1 MIHGNA
7 IHITQVLIKVIL
19 RIIARMKSN
28 QNCGTIS
35 FYQPKEYIMTKF
47 YSPRDHEAMVQAYM
61 SNGWTRAAA
70 VRQVDGEE
78 AQAMKE
84 NNAWLDSLDNE
95 VDDELPSE
103 GYYING
109 DLV

>member
-1 MIHGNA
+1 M
-7 IHITQVLIKVIL
+7 
-19 RIIARMKSN
+19 S
-28 QNCGTIS
+28 
-35 FYQPKEYIMTKF
+35 KF
-47 YSPRDHEAMVQAYM
+47 YSPRVHEEMVQAYM
-61 SNGWTRAAA
+61 ANGWSRAGD

-78 AQAMKE
+78 ATASKE
-84 NNAWLDSLDNE
+84 YDSWSNSVDNE

>member
-1 MIHGNA
+1 M
-7 IHITQVLIKVIL
+7 
-19 RIIARMKSN
+19 S
-28 QNCGTIS
+28 
-35 FYQPKEYIMTKF
+35 KF
-47 YSPRDHEAMVQAYM
+47 YSPRVHEEMVQAYM
-61 SNGWTRAAA
+61 ASGFTRAAA

-84 NNAWLDSLDNE
+84 NNEWLDSLDNE
-95 VDDELPSE
+95 VDDELPTE

>member
-1 MIHGNA
+1 M
-7 IHITQVLIKVIL
+7 
-19 RIIARMKSN
+19 S
-28 QNCGTIS
+28 
-35 FYQPKEYIMTKF
+35 KF
-47 YSPRDHEAMVQAYM
+47 YSPRVHEEMVQAYM
-61 SNGWTRAAA
+61 ANGKTRAAA
-70 VRQVDGEE
+70 MRLVNAEE